1 MSTGPAA
8 LAVMANLTV
17 AFQVALRPP
26 ERSVV
31 TCYGECGS
39 PDSEMMA

>member
-1 MSTGPAA
+1 MPTGPAV
-8 LAVMANLTV
+8 LPVMADLTV

-26 ERSVV
+26 EQSAV